1 MLPPLLQPGDKIG
14 IVAFAKRISL
24 EEIQPAIAVFESWG
38 LEVVVGETIG
48 AQWNQFAGNDEQRR
62 ADVQHMLDDPSIKA
76 LISARGGYGCV
87 RIIDQIDFTHFS
99 NHPKWLIGFSDIT
112 VFHSHIA
119 QNLSIPTIHATM
131 PVFFKGNTEE
141 AIASL
146 KTVLFKGKMNFN
158 CASEQVEF
166 CKDGVAEAEIVGGN
180 LSILYSL
187 CGSVSS
193 TETYGKILFLEDLCE
208 YLYHTDRM
216 LNNLKR
222 NGMFSNLA
230 GLIIGGFT
238 DMKDGPVKF
247 GKSIEEMIFDFCKH
261 LDIPIFTGFPAGHI
275 NDNRAI
281 IFGAKCKM
289 EVSEG
294 NIQLNLIN
302 QA

>member
-14 IVAFAKRISL
+14 IVAFAKRITL

-62 ADVQHMLDDPSIKA
+62 ADVQDMLDDPSIKA
-76 LISARGGYGCV
+76 LISARGGYGSV

-119 QNLSIPTIHATM
+119 QNLSIPTLHATM

-141 AIASL
+141 AISSL
-146 KTVLFKGKMNFN
+146 KSVLFEGTMNFN
-158 CASEQVEF
+158 CSSEQIEF
-166 CKDGVAEAEIVGGN
+166 CKNGIAEGEIIGGN

-193 TETYGKILFLEDLCE
+193 AETHGKILFLEDLCE

-222 NGMFSNLA
+222 NGLFSNLA

-261 LDIPIFTGFPAGHI
+261 LDIPIFAGFPAGHI

-281 IFGAKCKM
+281 VFGAKCKM
-289 EVSEG
+289 EVNEG
-294 NIQLNLIN
+294 NIQLNLI
-302 QA
+302 Q

>member
-38 LEVVVGETIG
+38 LEVVIGETIG

-62 ADVQHMLDDPSIKA
+62 ADVQDMLDDPSIKA
-76 LISARGGYGCV
+76 LISARGGYGSV

-119 QNLSIPTIHATM
+119 QNLSIPTLHATM

-141 AIASL
+141 AISSL
-146 KTVLFKGKMNFN
+146 KSVLFEGTMNFN
-158 CASEQVEF
+158 CSSEQIEF
-166 CKDGVAEAEIVGGN
+166 CKNGIAEGEIIGGN

-187 CGSVSS
+187 CGSASS
-193 TETYGKILFLEDLCE
+193 AETHGKILFLEDLCE

-281 IFGAKCKM
+281 VFGAKCKM
-289 EVSEG
+289 EVNEG
-294 NIQLNLIN
+294 NIQLNLI
-302 QA
+302 Q